1 MICPEC
7 GLVVGD
13 RTIDVGSEWRTFSND
28 KDSKVLLSPTF
39 ANRPGVRANVVDMQF
54 KTLLV

>member
-1 MICPEC
+1 MVCPAC

-28 KDSKVLLSPTF
+28 KDSKVCLCKLFVDQSDGK
-39 ANRPGVRANVVDMQF
+39 NGVS
-54 KTLLV
+54 